1 MPIGINVDKAK
12 EIHKDKIREV
22 RNPLL
27 QAKDVEYIRA
37 QEVGDTEKVAA
48 VVAEKQALRDVTT
61 IVANTTITATS
72 VLGVTEE
79 LKQVWDETVLGVNPL
94 VFIKL

>member
-27 QAKDVEYIRA
+27 EKKDVEYIRA
-37 QEVGDTEKVAA
+37 QEVGDTEKVAEI
-48 VVAEKQALRDVTT
+48 VAEKQALRDATT
-61 IVANTTITATS
+61 IVNSAEITATS
-72 VLGVTEE
+72 VIGVTEE
-79 LKQVWDETVLGVNPL
+79 LKQVWDETVLGTNPL
-94 VFIKL
+94 V

>member
-1 MPIGINVDKAK
+1 MPIGIDINKAK

-37 QEVGDTEKVAA
+37 QEVGDTEKV
-48 VVAEKQALRDVTT
+48 VEIVAEKQALRDATT
-61 IVANTTITATS
+61 LVNDVEITATS

-79 LKQVWDETVLGVNPL
+79 LKQVWNEEILGTNPL
-94 VFIKL
+94 L

>member
-27 QAKDVEYIRA
+27 EKKDVEYMRA
-37 QEVGDTEKVAA
+37 QESGDTEKVAEI
-48 VVAEKQALRDVTT
+48 VAEKQALRDATT
-61 IVANTTITATS
+61 LVNSAEITATS

-79 LKQVWDETVLGVNPL
+79 LKQVWDETVLGTNPL
-94 VFIKL
+94 V

>member
-1 MPIGINVDKAK
+1 MPIGIDINKAK

-27 QAKDVEYIRA
+27 QEKDVEYMRA
-37 QEVGDTEKVAA
+37 QESGNTEKVAEI
-48 VVAEKQALRDVTT
+48 VAEKQALRDATT
-61 IVANTTITATS
+61 IVNDVEISATS

-79 LKQVWDETVLGVNPL
+79 LKQVWDETVLGANPL
-94 VFIKL
+94 V

>member
-1 MPIGINVDKAK
+1 MPIGIDINKAK

-27 QAKDVEYIRA
+27 EKKDVEYIRA

-48 VVAEKQALRDVTT
+48 VVAEKQALRDATG
-61 IVANTTITATS
+61 IVDSATITATD

-79 LKQVWDETVLGVNPL
+79 LKTVWDADLLGENPL
-94 VFIKL
+94 G

>member
-1 MPIGINVDKAK
+1 MPIGIDINKAK

-27 QAKDVEYIRA
+27 EKKDVEYMRA
-37 QEVGDTEKVAA
+37 QEAGNTEKVAEI
-48 VVAEKQALRDVTT
+48 VVEKQALRDATT
-61 IVANTTITATS
+61 LVNDAEITATS

-79 LKQVWDETVLGVNPL
+79 LKQVWDADVLGDNPL
-94 VFIKL
+94 

>member
-27 QAKDVEYIRA
+27 EKKDVDYIRA
-37 QEVGDTEKVAA
+37 QEVGDTAKIAEIT
-48 VVAEKQALRDVTT
+48 AEKQALRDATI
-61 IVANTTITATS
+61 IVANTNITATS

-79 LKQVWDETVLGVNPL
+79 LKQVWNETVLGSNPL
-94 VFIKL
+94 S